1 MREILVVSEREY
13 RVTFPISWQERV
25 ASLIANRNFV
35 VITPEKLVPM
45 LKGAFPQEL
54 IISTED
60 GEAQKSLAS
69 YAEVMERVATLGL
82 NRNSV
87 VIAIGGGATT
97 DLAGFIAATFLR
109 GIDWIAIP
117 TTVAGMVDAAIGGKT
132 GVNLAAGKNLAGAFH
147 SPNEVIIDIGWI
159 NSLSDRDIRA
169 GLAEAVK
176 CGFIAE
182 PKILELVKD
191 WQNNLAQIIEL
202 SIQVKAGVVSRD
214 FKESDERE
222 ILNYGHTLGH
232 AIEKHANYSLRHGE
246 AVSIGLV
253 FAAELSREKVGLSQE
268 LAAQH
273 VVILRGLD
281 LPTTYSKSAFSELFE
296 IMQSDKKRRTEE
308 IRFVTLAGLGST
320 NRTVASRDEL
330 EVIYQRVIGR

>member
-1 MREILVVSEREY
+1 
-13 RVTFPISWQERV
+13 
-25 ASLIANRNFV
+25 
-35 VITPEKLVPM
+35 
-45 LKGAFPQEL
+45 
-54 IISTED
+54 
-60 GEAQKSLAS
+60 
-69 YAEVMERVATLGL
+69 
-82 NRNSV
+82 
-87 VIAIGGGATT
+87 
-97 DLAGFIAATFLR
+97 
-109 GIDWIAIP
+109 
-117 TTVAGMVDAAIGGKT
+117 MVDAAIGGKT

-147 SPNEVIIDIGWI
+147 SPSEVIIDIGWI
-159 NSLSDRDIRA
+159 NSLSERDIRA

-268 LAAQH
+268 IAAQH
-273 VVILRGLD
+273 EAILQGLD

-296 IMQSDKKRRTEE
+296 IMQSDKKRRTAE